1 MAMWS
6 LVWTQW
12 SSVAQREEGAQVVIL
27 VRRRHS
33 EAVGLCHEENIVDAH
48 MNLFIRM
55 QISNVK

>member
-48 MNLFIRM
+48 MNLFI
-55 QISNVK
+55 SDLL